1 MIYTPSLVWNV
12 CVHAHVHVHDM
23 EINGFIVCAATVLG
37 PIDPS
42 QLGRTMSHDHILVD
56 GSQFYTLP
64 EYTSHDM
71 AELDFDLCHL
81 GKIRQ
86 YP

>member
-1 MIYTPSLVWNV
+1 
-12 CVHAHVHVHDM
+12 M
-23 EINGFIVCAATVLG
+23 EIVFLFICPIAVLG
-37 PIDPS
+37 SIDPS

-56 GSQFYTLP
+56 GSQFYTPP
-64 EYTSHDM
+64 EYTSRDM
-71 AELDFDLCHL
+71 ADLDFDLCHL

>member
-1 MIYTPSLVWNV
+1 MHSYARICT
-12 CVHAHVHVHDM
+12 CV
-23 EINGFIVCAATVLG
+23 IVLG

-56 GSQFYTLP
+56 GSEFFTLP
-64 EYTSHDM
+64 EYGSPDM
-71 AELDFDLCHL
+71 ENLNFDLCHL